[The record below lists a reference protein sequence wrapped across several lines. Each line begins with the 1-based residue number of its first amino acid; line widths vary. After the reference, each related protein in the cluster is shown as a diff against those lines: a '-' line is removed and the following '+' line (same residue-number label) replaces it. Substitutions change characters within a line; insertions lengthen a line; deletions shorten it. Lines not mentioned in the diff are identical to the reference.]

1 MIMRKGLKFLCLS
14 FLFMFLMNSCSDA
27 TKDMDNVDKKEQI
40 VVDNLM
46 TRRSIRSYK
55 DEVVPRDIMNVIL
68 ECAIYAPNGMNKQPW
83 EIRVVDNPEILNGMT
98 EAYLAGIDENDPYNP
113 KKDPN
118 FKIDEQIFPQIN
130 TLVSDS
136 ELRELV
142 EVVGTCLE
150 YGVDAFIVQDY
161 GVIGTLKCEDCG
173 YENNFDYDYH
183 YSFEYKYYITDLG
196 GACPGYISYYSCP
209 CGINN
214 SIVTQN

>member
-27 TKDMDNVDKKEQI
+27 TKDMDNADKKEQI

-118 FKIDEQIFPQIN
+118 FKNMFCNAP
-130 TLVSDS
+130 TV
-136 ELRELV
+136 
-142 EVVGTCLE
+142 
-150 YGVDAFIVQDY
+150 AFIAMEPGMCSQV
-161 GVIGTLKCEDCG
+161 DCG
-173 YENNFDYDYH
+173 LLAGNMVNAAWAYGIGSCIQMSPVGFFKTEAAKPYLEKLSFSDGYEFLMAV
-183 YSFEYKYYITDLG
+183 SF
-196 GACPGYISYYSCP
+196 GYP
-209 CGINN
+209 DETPE
-214 SIVTQN
+214 VPERFKEKVRFVE